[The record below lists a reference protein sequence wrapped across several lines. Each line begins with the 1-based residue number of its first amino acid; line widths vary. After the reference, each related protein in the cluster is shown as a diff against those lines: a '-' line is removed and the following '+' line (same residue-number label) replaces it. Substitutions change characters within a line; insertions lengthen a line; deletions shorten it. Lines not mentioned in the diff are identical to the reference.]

1 MKTSAIG
8 AESEKNMIRFLQTP
22 GRTKKIVLGGILVVI
37 CAAMVITL
45 VPGGMLG
52 DAFGFQSSLGSNVV
66 AKVGSQEISV
76 NEVQQQARSMGR
88 QQFPRGLPQALMPF
102 LYQRAADNLITQRA
116 MVVEAERLGLTVSNP
131 ELQDEL
137 QHGSLGPSLFPNGN
151 FIGEQAYDD
160 FVSQFNMSVPQ
171 FEQAM
176 KEDLLRRK
184 LMDMISGAVTASN
197 AELEGQFEKDN
208 TKVKFEYAVL
218 TTDQLKKQ
226 IHPSD
231 AELKAFYEKN
241 KQSYVNS
248 IPEQRK
254 VSYILIDTSKLAG
267 QIKVT
272 PDDLQRYYNEHMDEY
287 RLPEQVEV
295 RHILIKTPPPGP
307 DGKVDP
313 KAVDAAKQKAEDIL
327 KQLHAGG
334 DFAKLAE
341 KESQDTASAKNGGSL
356 GWIQRG
362 QTVPEFE
369 KVAFSLPK
377 GSTSGVVQ
385 TSYGFHI
392 IHVDDKQ
399 DAHVKPL
406 SEVSAQITPLITQDK
421 AAQMAQN
428 MADAVESAARSQ
440 GLEKAAAQN
449 NLQVTSTDFV
459 SRNDAL
465 PGLGP
470 SPEFMDAIF
479 GATPN
484 APPDMTNLRQ
494 GYVVYQVTAVKPPQ
508 TPSFEQIRSRV
519 ESEFVNQ
526 QATAMLAQK
535 TQELSD
541 RAHALHDLKKAAKE
555 EGASL
560 KTSDAVT
567 RKDQVPDVG
576 AMSGQ
581 ASVVFTMKPGE
592 ISGPINSG
600 TSGVVLSLVDKQ
612 APSQED
618 FQKQKDQIREQV
630 VQQKRDQMLQLFVT
644 NLREQMEKAG
654 KIQINQQVLKQLTT
668 PRSEAS

>member
-1 MKTSAIG
+1 
-8 AESEKNMIRFLQTP
+8 MIRFLQTP
-22 GRTKKIVLGGILVVI
+22 GPIKKIILGGILVVI
-37 CAAMVITL
+37 CAAMVIVL
-45 VPGGMLG
+45 VPGGILG
-52 DAFGFQSSLGSNVV
+52 DAFGFQGDLGQNVV

-76 NEVQQQARSMGR
+76 SEVQQQARSMGR

-102 LYQRAADNLITQRA
+102 LYQRAAENLITERA
-116 MVVEAERLGLTVSNP
+116 MLVEAERLGLSVSNA

-137 QHGSLGPSLFPNGN
+137 QHGPMSAELFPNGS

-176 KEDLLRRK
+176 KDDLLRRK
-184 LMDMISGAVTASN
+184 LMDMVTGTVTASN
-197 AELEGQFEKDN
+197 SELEQQFEKDN

-218 TTDQLKKQ
+218 TADQLKKQ
-226 IHPSD
+226 IHPSE
-231 AELKAFYEKN
+231 AELKSFYEKN

-254 VSYILIDTSKLAG
+254 VRYILIETGNLAS
-267 QIKVT
+267 QVQVT

-287 RLPEQVEV
+287 RVPEQVQV

-313 KAVDAAKQKAEDIL
+313 KAVDAARQKAEDIL
-327 KQLHAGG
+327 KQVHAGA
-334 DFAKLAE
+334 DFAKLATKYSE
-341 KESQDTASAKNGGSL
+341 DTASGKNGGSL

-377 GSTSGVVQ
+377 GSTSGIVQ

-392 IHVDDKQ
+392 IQVDDKQ
-399 DAHVKPL
+399 DAHLKPL
-406 SEVSAQITPLITQDK
+406 SEVAAQIKPLIAQDK

-428 MADAVESAARSQ
+428 LADRVQSAARSM
-440 GLEKAAAQN
+440 GMEKAAAQN
-449 NLQVTSTDFV
+449 KLQVTSTDFV

-465 PGLGP
+465 PGLGQA
-470 SPEFMDAIF
+470 PEFMDAIF
-479 GATPN
+479 SATQN
-484 APPDMTNLRQ
+484 APPDMTNLKQ

-508 TPSFEQIRSRV
+508 TPTFEQIRARV

-526 QATAMLAQK
+526 QATAMLSQK

-541 RAHALHDLKKAAKE
+541 RARALHDLKKAAKE
-555 EGASL
+555 QGATV
-560 KTSDAVT
+560 KTSELVT

-576 AMSGQ
+576 AMSGA
-581 ASVVFTMKPGE
+581 ASVAFSMKPGE
-592 ISGPINSG
+592 ISGPIDGGSSG
-600 TSGVVLSLVDKQ
+600 AVLSVLERQ
-612 APSQED
+612 APSPD
-618 FQKQKDQIREQV
+618 
-630 VQQKRDQMLQLFVT
+630 
-644 NLREQMEKAG
+644 
-654 KIQINQQVLKQLTT
+654 
-668 PRSEAS
+668 